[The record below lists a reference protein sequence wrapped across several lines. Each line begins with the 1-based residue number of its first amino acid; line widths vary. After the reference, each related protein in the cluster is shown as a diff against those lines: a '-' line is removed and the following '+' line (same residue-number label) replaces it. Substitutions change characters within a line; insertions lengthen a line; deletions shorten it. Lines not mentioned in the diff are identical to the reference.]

1 MKLQSE
7 LVKQYQDVLAY
18 KFWLSLMEPLLAQVL
33 AERDDLEEART
44 RLESAIGRL
53 ESLRQSDPRSGSTR
67 FWLGMIYRELA
78 GVLRRSGEI
87 ILAAQAVRKAEE
99 FGL

>member
-18 KFWLSLMEPLLAQVL
+18 KFWLSLMEPLLAQML
-33 AERDDLEEART
+33 AERDDLKEART

-67 FWLGMIYRELA
+67 FCSNNATTIA
-78 GVLRRSGEI
+78 RSG
-87 ILAAQAVRKAEE
+87 LAVWR
-99 FGL
+99 